1 MEHIKSQHSDTNER
15 PANQSGISSK
25 ASTVKDLDEQCVIG
39 FSEYLMPFS
48 FVEDTSARMYC
59 NKPICVDTLQTNIE
73 KKVEKVI
80 SRNLPAEFL
89 LIFDGW
95 TNGPT
100 HYAEIASNFIHI
112 DSKNTVLL
120 AF

>member
-1 MEHIKSQHSDTNER
+1 MWIHNSDACATLPYSLE
-15 PANQSGISSK
+15 
-25 ASTVKDLDEQCVIG
+25 
-39 FSEYLMPFS
+39 PFS
-48 FVEDTSARMYC
+48 FVEDTLGYFSK
-59 NKPICVDTLQTNIE
+59 NKPISVDTHQKTFF
-73 KKVEKVI
+73 KKAEEVI

-95 TNGPT
+95 TNGST